1 MIRKLN
7 KPLEQVVFGLYG
19 MRSNLIEGCLKE
31 RGLTYRKIDDLSDGS
46 LDEVDLF
53 VETGVYNII
62 PKECLTKPKLASL
75 GFHETPLPEGKGWA
89 PIRWTIENNKK
100 HLVISLYELN
110 EKLDDGGIVYQV
122 NVPLTKEDYYSTL
135 ETKRQ
140 EGIKQCFDLFLD
152 ELSQGF
158 FVVRPQTGQECF
170 SKRRYKRTS
179 ELNTK
184 KTLED
189 LWDDIRVCDVE
200 RYPPYF
206 IVDNLKVVLKY
217 EITRLDEI

>member
-1 MIRKLN
+1 MINKLD
-7 KPLEQVVFGLYG
+7 KPFNELVFGLYG
-19 MRSNLIEGCLKE
+19 SRSNLLEDSIKSK
-31 RGLTYRKIDDLSDGS
+31 GLSYKL
-46 LDEVDLF
+46 LDELNEELLEDVDIF
-53 VETGVYNII
+53 VETGVYSVIPANI
-62 PKECLTKPKLASL
+62 LSKPRICSL

-89 PIRWTIENNKK
+89 PIRWTLENNKK
-100 HLVISLYELN
+100 HLVVSLYQLS

-122 NVPLTKEDYYSTL
+122 NVPISKEDHYSTL

-158 FVVRPQTGQECF
+158 FVARPQTGQECF
-170 SKRRYKRTS
+170 SRRRYKHSS

-189 LWDDIRVCDVE
+189 LWDDIRVCDVKK
-200 RYPPYF
+200 YPPYF
-206 IVDNLKVVLKY
+206 IIGNLKVVLNY
-217 EITRLDEI
+217 EITQLDEI